1 MFGATKPVLVKTFQS
16 NLLKSNGVAYLGN
29 RPVYFSDKFP
39 GPIWALADRPKKKS
53 LKNRKASLDKNLK
66 KKKASE

>member
-16 NLLKSNGVAYLGN
+16 NVLKSNGVVYLGI

-39 GPIWALADRPKKKS
+39 GPIWASANRLKKS
-53 LKNRKASLDKNLK
+53 SKI
-66 KKKASE
+66 